1 MSSKDGNFV
10 VTGFGAGSIRSRSL
24 KVGDDSPERVAFGSS
39 TLAGARPSRPWQNP
53 RYWKTTRQLGVG
65 MISGDNWEQKL
76 LCQFQ
81 TVRNVLWIAYP
92 ANTSAIKAF
101 LRPWAC
107 RGLPQPLNLRSSNP
121 MLNPAACT
129 NTRFSTLSVPRT
141 YIRRMLPVS

>member
-1 MSSKDGNFV
+1 MNLSV
-10 VTGFGAGSIRSRSL
+10 LTSL
-24 KVGDDSPERVAFGSS
+24 KSNLQFDG
-39 TLAGARPSRPWQNP
+39 LAGRGRIP
-53 RYWKTTRQLGVG
+53 RYWKTTGQPGVG
-65 MISGDNWEQKL
+65 MISGDNWEEKL

-92 ANTSAIKAF
+92 ANTRAIKAF

-107 RGLPQPLNLRSSNP
+107 RGLPQPLNLPSSNP

-129 NTRFSTLSVPRT
+129 NTRFSTFSVPRT